1 LKQSVSIIVLLLLI
15 STVTVSFFQMG
26 LVKADP
32 NTIVVPDDYSTI
44 NGAISHASGG
54 DTIIIRNGTYTEQT
68 LEINKSLTI
77 TSEYVNGA
85 KISLHPPLSP
95 AGTPWGGII
104 MVYDYPIR
112 IYADDVLLSGC
123 NITSDGGDIS
133 ANGNRI
139 QILNNTMITE
149 RTGISV
155 YITGNESQ
163 ILGNTMA
170 GLIVVGSNNTAR
182 DNYSASISVSGSFN
196 FIIKNDAG
204 GIALIGSRNVVDG
217 NSFVTTGGVGIWIIN
232 ADYNT
237 ITNNIVVGSN
247 VGIAIGYANP
257 SGSYNIFA
265 GNTVEG
271 SSLYGILLRNGSGN
285 VFYGNRIANNS
296 GYGLV
301 LGGYRYDRE
310 TDNNLFFHNIFVN
323 NTQDFDWDVNGSNF
337 FDNGTEG
344 NYWDDYLAK
353 YPSATELD
361 HSGVGNT
368 PYLVYANTMDNYP
381 LMNEPDVSA
390 IVPAL
395 PNPWSQLSLINP
407 AGINTIPEF
416 PSWTPLLI
424 MLTAMVA
431 ITVIYSRKLTPKNQG
446 IRDQ

>member
-1 LKQSVSIIVLLLLI
+1 MKQSVSIIVLLLLI
-15 STVTVSFFQMG
+15 STVTVSFFQIG

-32 NTIVVPDDYSTI
+32 KTIVVPDDYSTI
-44 NGAISHASGG
+44 NAAINHASGG
-54 DTIIIRNGTYTEQT
+54 DTIVIRNGTYTEPT

-182 DNYSASISVSGSFN
+182 DNHSTSISVSGSFN

-217 NSFVTTGGVGIWIIN
+217 NSFVTTSGVGIWIIN

-237 ITNNIVVGSN
+237 IINNIVVGSN

-344 NYWDDYLAK
+344 NYWDDYLTK

-368 PYLVYANTMDNYP
+368 PYLVYDNTMDNHP

-390 IVPAL
+390 IIPAL
-395 PNPWSQLSLINP
+395 PNPWSQLLLINP
-407 AGINTIPEF
+407 ADITTIPEF
-416 PSWTPLLI
+416 SSWTILPLLI
-424 MLTAMVA
+424 VA
-431 ITVIYSRKLTPKNQG
+431 TLVGITIRNEIRKNGLK
-446 IRDQ
+446 